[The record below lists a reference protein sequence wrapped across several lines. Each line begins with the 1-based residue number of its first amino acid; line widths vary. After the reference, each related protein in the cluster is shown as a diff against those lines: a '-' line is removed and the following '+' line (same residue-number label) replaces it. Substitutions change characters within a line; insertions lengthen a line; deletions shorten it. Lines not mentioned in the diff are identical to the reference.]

1 MKQKS
6 RFAPFIER
14 VEAQTIVEE
23 NGCML
28 FIGHRDKQGYGKIT
42 KDGKNT
48 VVHRAVWEYYHP
60 NELLDGKIAH
70 KCKNKNCVNPDH
82 LIKLSSIMDRILRH
96 VEEHENGCHLFM
108 GHRNEDG
115 YGRIGSGKSLVFVHR
130 EMFKEH
136 NPEIEMTGVIMHT
149 CDTPNCVNP
158 AHLVHGTQAEN
169 IADMVAKGRRVTV
182 KGSAQK
188 DAKLTESD
196 IPVIRQRLE
205 YGATYAR
212 IARDYA
218 VSETTIRFIDIG
230 RTWKHVS

>member
-1 MKQKS
+1 MARPKLGVT
-6 RFAPFIER
+6 FWDR
-14 VEAQTIVEE
+14 VSQYVQISSTGCNLF
-23 NGCML
+23 NGHLDEC
-28 FIGHRDKQGYGKIT
+28 GYGRIT
-42 KDGKNT
+42 KDGK
-48 VVHRAVWEYYHP
+48 
-60 NELLDGKIAH
+60 
-70 KCKNKNCVNPDH
+70 
-82 LIKLSSIMDRILRH
+82 
-96 VEEHENGCHLFM
+96 
-108 GHRNEDG
+108 
-115 YGRIGSGKSLVFVHR
+115 LVRVHR
-130 EMFKEH
+130 EMWKQH
-136 NPEIEMTGVIMHT
+136 NPNEEISGVIMHT